1 MRGVLGLIQRARKLI
16 IGTELVIK
24 GLQKQ
29 EVSLVLVASDA
40 SNNTKKKMTDKANF
54 YQVKIIELD
63 SNLLNQSIGK
73 KGAKVVG
80 ITDLGFANLLLS
92 KKGM

>member
-1 MRGVLGLIQRARKLI
+1 VRGVLGLIQRARKLI